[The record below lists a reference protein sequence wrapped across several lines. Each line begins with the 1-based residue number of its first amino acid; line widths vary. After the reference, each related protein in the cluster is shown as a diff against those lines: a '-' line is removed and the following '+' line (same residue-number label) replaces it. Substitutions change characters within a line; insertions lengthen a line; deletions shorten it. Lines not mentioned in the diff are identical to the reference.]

1 MVQHLYQ
8 ATIIIQKV
16 MLAASIL
23 KLHYHHLS
31 HLLQVVLNILLV
43 LWTFLRMMLIF
54 LYIDCSCTA
63 DITLSSSCLASQ
75 AQDEAMGDYEEVCT
89 LDDDT
94 KVYIHIDPVIN
105 LYIFYSSTYLVR

>member
-1 MVQHLYQ
+1 MF
-8 ATIIIQKV
+8 
-16 MLAASIL
+16 IL
-23 KLHYHHLS
+23 
-31 HLLQVVLNILLV
+31 
-43 LWTFLRMMLIF
+43 F
-54 LYIDCSCTA
+54 IDCTCTD

-105 LYIFYSSTYLVR
+105 MYIYYSSTYVVS